1 MNAPMTRNEIL
12 NRYPEDTFLFL
23 DGHDQ
28 AILGVMEENFEGK
41 HRIIYSVAKI
51 IEKLEEEMTPFEAYE
66 YFSFN
71 IEGAYVGEQTPVF
84 CQDEP

>member
-1 MNAPMTRNEIL
+1 MTREQIL
-12 NRYPEDTFLFL
+12 NRYPEDTFLFI

-28 AILGVMEENFEGK
+28 AILGVLEENWEGK
-41 HRIIYSVAKI
+41 HRIIYSVTKI
-51 IEKLEEEMTPFEAYE
+51 IEKLEETMSMCEAIE